1 MEKKCK
7 VNVFKRF
14 VGFALAGVMAVSL
27 CSCGGGGKTAKG
39 EDPDKV
45 PTDTYEINWY
55 LRGTAQND
63 AASVEQAVN
72 DYLKDKINATLKL
85 TFLES
90 GQYNQKMGNMIAAGE
105 YFDIG
110 FAASYSLDYST
121 NANLGAFVEL
131 DDYLDTYLKD
141 IAKEIPDYMLD
152 SARVNGKLYA
162 LPTYKEAA
170 TQFGW
175 IYRKDIADKYGI
187 DMSKYKTLEEF
198 KPVAEMLKEKESSI
212 QYPIDWDKS
221 NDFTSNM
228 YSNDWVSFSGSNAY
242 MGVSYAEGQD
252 DTKVNLSYDMPTDDM
267 KQCVE
272 ARRDYYKSGL
282 VKKDV
287 ATATDLSARFNN
299 GYTFAYYTMLKPGK
313 AEELQSKCSY
323 PIAQAETTPVYQDRL
338 PGQGSMAVISKT
350 SKNPE
355 RCARFLNLLNTDPV
369 LKNLLVYGVEGKH
382 YNKTAD
388 GQVELIKDSGYDMSN
403 SSWMLGNVFLDY
415 TQKGS
420 DPDKAE
426 KLKKFN
432 EEAIIRKANSF
443 VFNTENVDFK
453 ITEINNALKGF
464 GAIGAL
470 GSMDADYDAEN
481 AKMKEAAENAGVR
494 EVIEEAQKQ
503 YDEFLKTQ
511 K

>member
-1 MEKKCK
+1 MRKFKK
-7 VNVFKRF
+7 VIGLVLAMMTVFT
-14 VGFALAGVMAVSL
+14 M
-27 CSCGGGGKTAKG
+27 CSCQNGKTAKG
-39 EDPDKV
+39 EDPNKV
-45 PTDTYEINWY
+45 PSDPYEINWY
-55 LRGTAQND
+55 MRGMAQSD
-63 AASVEQAVN
+63 ISSVENAIN
-72 DYLKDKINATLKL
+72 DYLKDKINATVKI
-85 TFLES
+85 TILES
-90 GQYNQKMGNMIAAGE
+90 GQYNQKMSNMIAAGE
-105 YFDIG
+105 YFDLA
-110 FAASYSLDYST
+110 FAASYSLDYAV
-121 NANLGAFVEL
+121 NASLGAFVQL

-141 IAKEIPDYMLD
+141 IAKEIPENVID
-152 SARVNGKLYA
+152 SARIDGKLYA
-162 LPTYKEAA
+162 LPTNKETA
-170 TQFGW
+170 TQYGW

-187 DMSKYKTLEEF
+187 DMSKYKTLDDF
-198 KPVAEMLKEKESSI
+198 KPVAEMLKEKEPSI
-212 QYPIDWDKS
+212 QYPIDWDQTCDYTDMMY
-221 NDFTSNM
+221 NDFS
-228 YSNDWVSFSGSNAY
+228 YVSFINSLGFV
-242 MGVSYAEGQD
+242 GVSYAEGQD
-252 DTKVNLSYDMPTDDM
+252 PNKVVFAYDLSQDSS
-267 KQCVE
+267 KKAVE

-287 ATATDLSARFNN
+287 ATATDLNARFNN
-299 GYTFAYYTMLKPGK
+299 GYTFAYYAPLKPGK
-313 AEELQSKCSY
+313 AEELQSKVNY
-323 PIAQAETTPVYQDRL
+323 EIAQAETTPVYENRI
-338 PGQGSMAVISKT
+338 PGQGSMTVISNT

-355 RCARFLNLLNTDPV
+355 RCARFLNLLNTDPY
-369 LKNLLVYGVEGKH
+369 LKNLVVYGIEGKH